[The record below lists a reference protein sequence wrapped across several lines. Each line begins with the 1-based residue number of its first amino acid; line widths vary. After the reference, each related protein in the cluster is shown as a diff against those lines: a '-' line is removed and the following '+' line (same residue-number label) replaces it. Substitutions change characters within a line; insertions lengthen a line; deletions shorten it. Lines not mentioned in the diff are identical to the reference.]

1 LSSTKEYRCFLHSHQ
16 SQGKESSMRIVPGF
30 ALILSFLLG
39 GCAFP
44 TDGLRTI
51 AAALPTPASARVDPA
66 ETVSAV
72 ALAAGIAVYRQ
83 QYCGVCHRLDAA
95 ETRGTFGPSHNGVA
109 VAAVSHLADPTYV
122 GTATTIAE
130 YLYESIV
137 SPEVHVVAGYAAT
150 PHRMPA
156 FAHLPAEDIDALVY
170 LLLHQK

>member
-1 LSSTKEYRCFLHSHQ
+1 
-16 SQGKESSMRIVPGF
+16 MRNLPSF

-44 TDGLRTI
+44 TNVVRTM
-51 AAALPTPASARVDPA
+51 AALPTPTSAVIEPV
-66 ETVSAV
+66 ETVSTV
-72 ALAAGIAVYRQ
+72 ALAAGVAVYRQ
-83 QYCGVCHRLDAA
+83 QYCGVCHTLDAA
-95 ETRGTFGPSHNGVA
+95 ETRGTFGPSHNG
-109 VAAVSHLADPTYV
+109 AALAAALHLADPNYV
-122 GTATTIAE
+122 GKAASVAE

-137 SPEVHVVAGYAAT
+137 SPEIYVVAGYAAT